1 VNRTP
6 FAGRR
11 AALALLAVLICSLP
25 GFGRP
30 DDADDKL
37 KKEIADTEKR
47 LAELKKQL
55 DEAKKGKAL
64 PVAANTVPTS
74 AIEKM
79 TWRNIGPA
87 NMGGRITALAVVES
101 DPTTFY
107 VATASGGL
115 LKTTNNGTTFS
126 FVFEKE
132 ATISIGDVAV
142 APSDPNVVYVGTG
155 EANPRNSVSYGD
167 GIYKSTDAGKTWTN
181 VGLKKSFSIGKIVIH
196 PTDPNTV
203 YVAAMGRVWG
213 PSSERGV
220 FKTTDG
226 GKNWQRV
233 LYVDDKT
240 GGIDL
245 RMDPFDPNVL
255 FAGLWERKRDEF
267 DGFFGNGPFPG
278 PDQYGPIVAHGPG
291 GGLYKTADAGKS
303 WNKLTGEKGATG
315 LPTVNTGRIG
325 LDYSRKTKGLIY
337 AIIDTE
343 NIGMGRPPLAVY
355 MGVSGEGEKGG
366 AKLTAITDDGPA
378 AKAGLKADDVV
389 VAIDG
394 KKVDAYDDLLE
405 ALVGKKPGD
414 VVKLD
419 VRRAKKDAKEPVLV
433 KIDLKLGE
441 RAPEAKKGGGQTQLA
456 PGGIVLGITG
466 FDEPVA
472 VAEVPKGGA
481 AEKAG
486 VKAGMVVVAVE
497 GKGVDTLRDFRTELR
512 VSAKLENPRKAGDKV
527 KVTFKE
533 GDKKPF
539 DAVLALEEAEVRG
552 FGGKGGGGRPGA
564 RDTVRPFIQQ
574 AQVGGQQPNVQN
586 NQGKDGFQTGG
597 VYRSKDNGKTWERV
611 NSLNPRPFYFSN
623 VRVDP
628 TDDKTIYVFG
638 DTTLYKSTDGGTKFG
653 SAGANSVH
661 PDHHAMWIN
670 PKDGRHIILG
680 NDGGFYVTYD
690 RGANWDHLNT
700 LALAQFYHVAVDT
713 RKPYR
718 VYGGLQDNGSWGG
731 PSRTIRGT
739 GPANEDWIYLNG
751 GDGFVCRV
759 DPNDPDW
766 VYAESQNGMMN
777 RRNLSTGESRPI
789 RPRPVKPNEQLRFNW
804 NTPFI
809 LSHHNSSV
817 LYCGAQYVFRSI
829 ARGDN
834 LKPIS
839 PELTRTSKGSM
850 TALAESAKN
859 ADVVWAGTDDGFVW
873 VTKDG
878 GQNWTNVTENIKKA
892 GLPGF
897 RWVSTIEPGA
907 KVEGRCYVCFDA
919 HRSDDDKPYLFVT
932 EDYGATWKPIASNLP
947 AFGSTRCLREDITTS
962 DVLYC
967 GTEFGVWVSIN
978 RGESWANL
986 NNNLP
991 TVAVHEIAQPTTA
1004 GELVIATHGR
1014 GIWILDNASLRQMKP
1029 ETLKEP
1035 ATLFAPANVIRWQFG
1050 PGSFPYSRDV
1060 RKFYGTNPP
1069 NGGAIDYLLTAAAKD
1084 VQLKVVDVTG
1094 KAVREFRSPAT
1105 GVGFHRV
1112 QWQPPRAGA
1121 YRVVL
1126 TVDGK
1131 ELAQMAT
1138 VENDPNAPPGARITD
1153 APEILGKNN
1162 EPKLPRKEYKEGE
1175 VPVVPFIP
1183 RGED

>member
-11 AALALLAVLICSLP
+11 AALALLAALICCMP

-30 DDADDKL
+30 DDEDDKL
-37 KKEIADTEKR
+37 KKEIADVEKR
-47 LAELKKQL
+47 LLELKKQL
-55 DEAKKGKAL
+55 EAAKKGPPLA
-64 PVAANTVPTS
+64 PAANTVPLS
-74 AIEKM
+74 AIEKT

-115 LKTTNNGTTFS
+115 LKTTNNGTTFA

-142 APSDPNVVYVGTG
+142 SQSDPNVVYVGTG
-155 EANPRNSVSYGD
+155 EHNPRNSVSYGD
-167 GIYKSTDAGKTWTN
+167 GIYKSTDGGKSWSN

-213 PSSERGV
+213 PSEERGV

-226 GKNWQRV
+226 GKNWQKV

-245 RMDPFDPNVL
+245 RMDPFDPNTL

-267 DGFFGNGPFPG
+267 DGYFGTGGWPG
-278 PDQYGPIVAHGPG
+278 PDQFGPIVAHGPG
-291 GGLYKTADAGKS
+291 GGLYKTSDAGKS
-303 WNKLTGEKGATG
+303 WNKLTGEKGAAG
-315 LPTVNTGRIG
+315 LPTVKTGRIG

-343 NIGMGRPPLAVY
+343 NIGMGRPALTVY
-355 MGVSGEGEKGG
+355 MGVSGEGDKGG
-366 AKLTAITDDGPA
+366 AKLTQITDDGPA
-378 AKAGLKADDVV
+378 AKAGLKVNDVV
-389 VAIDG
+389 VAADG
-394 KKVDAYDDLLE
+394 KKVDSYDDLLE
-405 ALVGKKPGD
+405 ALVPKKPDD
-414 VVKLD
+414 VLKLD
-419 VRRAKKDAKEPVLV
+419 VKRSKKDAKEPELL
-433 KIDLKLGE
+433 KIDLKLGT
-441 RAPEAKKGGGQTQLA
+441 RAPEPKKGGGQTSLS
-456 PGGIVLGITG
+456 PGGIVFSIAS
-466 FDEPVA
+466 FDAPVT

-486 VKAGMVVVAVE
+486 VKPGMVVVSVD
-497 GKGVDTLRDFRTELR
+497 GKEVSNFRDYRTELR
-512 VSAKLENPRKAGDKV
+512 VSAKLENPRVAGDKV
-527 KVTFKE
+527 KVAFKE

-539 DAVLALEEAEVRG
+539 EIALELQDAELR
-552 FGGKGGGGRPGA
+552 FGGVPGKGGGKGA
-564 RDTVRPFIQQ
+564 NVARPFIQQ
-574 AQVGGQQPNVQN
+574 AQVGGQQPNVQAS
-586 NQGKDGFQTGG
+586 QGKDGYQTGG
-597 VYRSKDNGKTWERV
+597 VYKSADNGKTWARV
-611 NSLNPRPFYFSN
+611 NSVNPRPFYFSN

-653 SAGANSVH
+653 SAGANTVH

-680 NDGGFYVTYD
+680 NDGGFYITYD

-731 PSRTIRGT
+731 PSRTLRGT
-739 GPANEDWIYLNG
+739 GPANEDWQYLNG

-766 VYAESQNGMMN
+766 VYAESQNGGMN
-777 RRNLSTGESRPI
+777 RRNLRTGEQRGI
-789 RPRPVKPNEQLRFNW
+789 RPKQVKQGEDLRFNW

-809 LSHHNSSV
+809 LSSHNSSV
-817 LYCGAQYVFRSI
+817 FYCGAQYVFQSI

-834 LKPIS
+834 LKAIS
-839 PELTRTSKGSM
+839 PELTRTPKGSM
-850 TALAESAKN
+850 TAIAESAKN
-859 ADVVWAGTDDGFVW
+859 ADVLWAGTDDGYLW
-873 VTKDG
+873 VTKNG
-878 GQNWTNVTENIKKA
+878 GQNWTNVTDNVKKA

-897 RWVSTIEPGA
+897 RCVSTIEPGA

-919 HRSDDDKPYLFVT
+919 HRSDDDKPYLFAT
-932 EDYGATWKPIASNLP
+932 EDYGATWKPIANNLP
-947 AFGSTRCLREDITTS
+947 EFGSTRCLREDITTS

-967 GTEFGVWVSIN
+967 GTEFGVFVSIN
-978 RGESWANL
+978 RGESWAKL

-991 TVAVHEIAQPTTA
+991 SVAVHEIAQPTTA
-1004 GELVIATHGR
+1004 SELVVATHGR
-1014 GIWILDNASLRQMKP
+1014 GIWITDVASLRQMKP
-1029 ETLKEP
+1029 DVLKEK
-1035 ATLFAPANVIRWQFG
+1035 ATLFTPATVTRWQFA

-1069 NGGAIDYLLTAAAKD
+1069 SGGFIDYLLGAPAKD
-1084 VQLKVVDVTG
+1084 VSLKVVDVTG
-1094 KAVREFRSPAT
+1094 AVVREFRSPPT
-1105 GVGFHRV
+1105 GAGFHRV
-1112 QWQPPRAGA
+1112 TWQPPRAGA

-1131 ELAQMAT
+1131 EQAKMAT
-1138 VENDPNAPPGARITD
+1138 AENDPNAPPGARITGAPTAPGTEGEED
-1153 APEILGKNN
+1153 APA
-1162 EPKLPRKEYKEGE
+1162 
-1175 VPVVPFIP
+1175 VPFIP
-1183 RGED
+1183 RSED

>member
-1 VNRTP
+1 MNRTP

-11 AALALLAVLICSLP
+11 AALALLAVLICTLP

-30 DDADDKL
+30 DDEDDKL
-37 KKEIADTEKR
+37 KKEIAAVEKQ
-47 LAELKKQL
+47 LADLKRKL
-55 DEAKKGKAL
+55 DEAKKGPPLA
-64 PVAANTVPTS
+64 PVSNVVPAS
-74 AIEKM
+74 VIEKM

-101 DPTTFY
+101 DPTTYY
-107 VATASGGL
+107 VGTASGGL

-155 EANPRNSVSYGD
+155 EHNPRNSVSYGD

-213 PSSERGV
+213 PSEERGV

-226 GKNWQRV
+226 GKSWQRV
-233 LYVDDKT
+233 LYIDDKT

-245 RMDPFDPNVL
+245 RMDPFDPNTL

-267 DGFFGNGPFPG
+267 DGFFGTGWPG

-291 GGLYKTADAGKS
+291 GGLFRTGDAGKT
-303 WNKLTGEKGATG
+303 WTKLTGDKALPN
-315 LPTVNTGRIG
+315 LPTVKTGRIG

-343 NIGMGRPPLAVY
+343 NIGMGRPPLTVY
-355 MGVSGEGEKGG
+355 MGVSGEGDKGG

-394 KKVDAYDDLLE
+394 KKVNAYDDLLE
-405 ALVGKKPGD
+405 ALVSKKAGD

-419 VRRAKKDAKEPVLV
+419 VKRAKKDAKEPETL
-433 KIDLKLGE
+433 KIDLKLGA
-441 RAPEAKKGGGQTQLA
+441 RAPEPKKGGATQLA
-456 PGGIVLGITG
+456 PGGIVFSVTG
-466 FDEPVA
+466 FDAPAA

-486 VKAGMVVVAVE
+486 VKEGMIVVAVE
-497 GKGVDTLRDFRTELR
+497 GKEVTNFRDFRTELR
-512 VSAKLENPRKAGDKV
+512 TSPKAENPRTAGDKV
-527 KVTFKE
+527 KVSFKE
-533 GDKKPF
+533 GEKKAF
-539 DAVLALEEAEVRG
+539 DAVLELQDAEVRG
-552 FGGKGGGGRPGA
+552 FGGGKGGKGGA
-564 RDTVRPFIQQ
+564 NVANVARPFIQQ
-574 AQVGGQQPNVQN
+574 AQVGGQQANVQAS
-586 NQGKDGFQTGG
+586 QGKDGYQTGG
-597 VYRSKDNGKTWERV
+597 VYKSADNGKTWERV

-638 DTTLYKSTDGGTKFG
+638 DTTLFKSSDGGTKFG

-690 RGANWDHLNT
+690 RGATWDHLNT

-739 GPANEDWIYLNG
+739 GPANEDWQYLNG

-766 VYAESQNGMMN
+766 VYAESQNGGMN
-777 RRNLSTGESRPI
+777 RRNLRTGEQRGI
-789 RPRPVKPNEQLRFNW
+789 RPKQVKADEPLRFNW

-809 LSHHNSSV
+809 LSNHNSSV
-817 LYCGAQYVFRSI
+817 FYCGAQYVFRSI

-834 LKPIS
+834 LKAVS
-839 PELTRTSKGSM
+839 PELTRTPKGSM

-859 ADVVWAGTDDGFVW
+859 ADVLWAGTDDGYLW

-878 GQNWTNVTENIKKA
+878 GQNWTNVTENVKKA

-947 AFGSTRCLREDITTS
+947 AFGSTRCLREDITAS

-978 RGESWANL
+978 RGESWAKL

-1029 ETLKEP
+1029 DTLKDK

-1069 NGGAIDYLLTAAAKD
+1069 SGGAIDYMLTAAAKD
-1084 VQLKVVDVTG
+1084 VQLKVLDVTG
-1094 KAVREFRSPAT
+1094 AVVREFRSPAT

-1112 QWQPPRAGA
+1112 QWQPPRAGG

-1131 ELAQMAT
+1131 EYAKMAT
-1138 VENDPNAPPGARITD
+1138 AENDPNAPPDARITD
-1153 APEILGKNN
+1153 APELLGKNN
-1162 EPKLPRKEYKEGE
+1162 EPKLPRKEYPEGTL
-1175 VPVVPFIP
+1175 PAVPFIP